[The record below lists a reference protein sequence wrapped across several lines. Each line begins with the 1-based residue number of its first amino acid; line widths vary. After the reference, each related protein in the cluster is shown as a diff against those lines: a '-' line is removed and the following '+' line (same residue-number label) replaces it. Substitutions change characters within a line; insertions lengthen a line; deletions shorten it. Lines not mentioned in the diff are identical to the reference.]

1 MRGKST
7 HLRAHKETNILNM
20 HADHFKMN
28 DEEKLVLQKMRD
40 LFKQLR
46 GLPHQERKDSLI
58 TLSLIMNS
66 IFKTNEENK
75 LIPAIEKKCQQ
86 LKNRQVHF
94 EGFMNSVRYDV
105 YKEVTLY
112 DFKINNEKIPFL
124 LSSQLLL
131 VPFFDIDQ
139 TSRHA
144 NLEIV
149 SIEDELHLQ
158 KLYISGKGILRYR
171 KGEELVVDL
180 RRPYGLSLL

>member
-7 HLRAHKETNILNM
+7 NLRAHKEMTILNM
-20 HADHFKMN
+20 NADHFKMN

-46 GLPHQERKDSLI
+46 GLSHEERKDSLI

-75 LIPAIEKKCQQ
+75 LIPHIEKKCQK
-86 LKNRQVHF
+86 LKNRQVRF
-94 EGFMNSVRYDV
+94 EGFINSVRYDV

-124 LSSQLLL
+124 LSSQLFLD
-131 VPFFDIDQ
+131 PCFDIYHTEKNKD
-139 TSRHA
+139 
-144 NLEIV
+144 LEIV
-149 SIEDELHLQ
+149 FIEDELHLQ
-158 KLYISGKGILRYR
+158 KLYISGKGILRYK
-171 KGEELVVDL
+171 KGEELVIDL
-180 RRPYGLSLL
+180 SRQHGLSLL

>member
-7 HLRAHKETNILNM
+7 NLRAHKEMNILNIN
-20 HADHFKMN
+20 ADHFKMN

-46 GLPHQERKDSLI
+46 GLSHEERKDSLI

-75 LIPAIEKKCQQ
+75 LIPHIEKKCQK
-86 LKNRQVHF
+86 LNNRQVRF
-94 EGFMNSVRYDV
+94 EGFINSVRYDV

-124 LSSQLLL
+124 LSSQLFLD
-131 VPFFDIDQ
+131 PCFDIYHTNKNTD
-139 TSRHA
+139 
-144 NLEIV
+144 LEIV
-149 SIEDELHLQ
+149 FIEDELHLQ
-158 KLYISGKGILRYR
+158 KLYISGKGILRYK
-171 KGEELVVDL
+171 KGEELAIDL
-180 RRPYGLSLL
+180 SRQHELSLL

>member
-1 MRGKST
+1 MSGKST
-7 HLRAHKETNILNM
+7 NLRAHREMNILSMN
-20 HADHFKMN
+20 ADHFRMN

-46 GLPHQERKDSLI
+46 ELSPQERKDSLI

-75 LIPAIEKKCQQ
+75 LIPHIEKKCQK

-94 EGFMNSVRYDV
+94 EGFINSVRYDV

-112 DFKINNEKIPFL
+112 DFKINSEKIPFL
-124 LSSQLLL
+124 LSSQLFL
-131 VPFFDIDQ
+131 VPCFDIYHPD
-139 TSRHA
+139 RYA
-144 NLEIV
+144 ELEIIFV
-149 SIEDELHLQ
+149 EDELHLQ

-171 KGEELVVDL
+171 KGEELVIDL
-180 RRPYGLSLL
+180 SRQHELSLL